1 MYFYKTSH
9 AANRRALRYL
19 QPHRGDL
26 RSEFTETQPSLR
38 GFYGC
43 IDGTNSS
50 LQSPILGV
58 LVASASATGPRA
70 SHTSCHLLIRGF
82 CRGQDSC
89 MGCHGGTIVYGSAF
103 WALHKHFFMSNE
115 CGNPLFDSV
124 ISHGLANLG
133 HGEHFHP
140 CAIKQKV

>member
-1 MYFYKTSH
+1 MYFSKTSH
-9 AANRRALRYL
+9 PTNQRALQYL

-26 RSEFTETQPSLR
+26 RSEFTETQIQLEVSMAAL
-38 GFYGC
+38 
-43 IDGTNSS
+43 DGTNSS

-70 SHTSCHLLIRGF
+70 FHTSCHLLIRGF
-82 CRGQDSC
+82 CRGQESC
-89 MGCHGGTIVYGSAF
+89 MGCHGGTIVYVSAF
-103 WALHKHFFMSNE
+103 WALHKHFFTSNE
-115 CGNPLFDSV
+115 CGNPFFDSV

-133 HGEHFHP
+133 HGKHFHP